1 MLGEPKPAIEPVIL
15 AIETYLTQHPAAA
28 DSEQGVA
35 QWWLPAMGIDVPVEQ
50 VHRAL
55 EILWQ
60 RGVLERTALPDGGA
74 VYRAA
79 RQTS

>member
-1 MLGEPKPAIEPVIL
+1 MLDESGL
-15 AIETYLTQHPAAA
+15 AIERTVSAIEAYLARHPAAA

-35 QWWLPAMGIDVPVEQ
+35 QWWLPAQGLDPPIEH

-60 RGVLERTALPDGGA
+60 RGVIERTAMPDGGT

-79 RQTS
+79 RRRT

>member
-1 MLGEPKPAIEPVIL
+1 MFVEPGPAIERAVA
-15 AIETYLTQHPAAA
+15 AIEAYLAQHPAAA

-35 QWWLPAMGIDVPVEQ
+35 QWWLPEVGVDVSVEQ

-55 EILWQ
+55 EILCD
-60 RGVLERTALPDGGA
+60 RGVIERTALPDGGT

-79 RQTS
+79 RRT

>member
-1 MLGEPKPAIEPVIL
+1 MFVEPGPEIERAVSAIEAYL
-15 AIETYLTQHPAAA
+15 AQHPAAA

-35 QWWLPAMGIDVPVEQ
+35 QWWLPEVGVNVPVEQ

-55 EILWQ
+55 EMLCD
-60 RGVLERTALPDGGA
+60 RGVIERTALPDGGT

-79 RQTS
+79 RRT

>member
-1 MLGEPKPAIEPVIL
+1 MFDDAGPAIERAVS
-15 AIETYLTQHPAAA
+15 AIEAYLAQHPAAA

-35 QWWLPAMGIDVPVEQ
+35 QWWLPAVGVDVPVEH

-60 RGVLERTALPDGGA
+60 RGVIERTALPDGGT

-79 RQTS
+79 RHRT